1 MTTTTLP
8 TLTART
14 AEDVLAA
21 VPLVLGFVP
30 EESVVMLTS
39 GATHPFHARLDLP
52 HTGKERRAAA
62 ESLVGPAVRHR
73 AGRVVFVLYAADAAL
88 ARSCARVLVR
98 TFLRHGV
105 DVADVLR
112 SDGSRWFLVS
122 LDGSGP
128 EPPGTAYDLTGHLF
142 TAQAVAAGRVTLA
155 SRRDLAATV
164 AADPH
169 SDAAVGAVLSAD
181 GRPEPDD
188 VGWLP
193 DLISSLVASGEVPDA
208 PTTARLLTALARP
221 AGRDAAMGEL
231 TRELA
236 EERLSVFSALVR
248 AAPTPLL
255 APAATVLAFLAWLSG
270 DGALAWCAL
279 DRAAEGDPPC
289 TLADAVAEAL
299 DLALPPDVWERR

>member
-1 MTTTTLP
+1 MTTTALP

-52 HTGKERRAAA
+52 RTGKERRSAA
-62 ESLVGPAVRHR
+62 ESLVGPVVRHR
-73 AGRVVFVLYAADAAL
+73 VGRVVFVLYAADAAL

-98 TFLRHGV
+98 TFLRRGV
-105 DVADVLR
+105 EVADVLR
-112 SDGSRWFLVS
+112 TDGSRWFVVS
-122 LDGSGP
+122 LDGKGP
-128 EPPGTAYDLTGHLF
+128 EPPGTPYDLTGHLF
-142 TAQAVAAGRVTLA
+142 TAQAVAAGRVTLS
-155 SRRDLAATV
+155 SRRELAETV
-164 AADPH
+164 AADPRAVAAVTEVLGADGWLEVD
-169 SDAAVGAVLSAD
+169 DAA
-181 GRPEPDD
+181 
-188 VGWLP
+188 WLP
-193 DLISSLVASGEVPDA
+193 DVIASLVTSGARPDA

-221 AGRDAAMGEL
+221 AGRDAAMGGL
-231 TRELA
+231 TRQLA
-236 EERLSVFSALVR
+236 EERLPVFSALVR
-248 AAPTPLL
+248 AAPPPLL
-255 APAATVLAFLAWLSG
+255 APVASVLAFLAWLSG

-299 DLALPPDVWERR
+299 DLALPPDVWEVR